1 MNTSINRVFCWH
13 LRKTY
18 MLQVLQMHLI
28 HVSPCGEKKKK
39 AGKCN
44 ISDLAPYYTACFHF
58 MPVSL
63 FFHIYDFNNKSHIL
77 WNCFHGMCQSLE
89 AISQVFMLIIFF
101 PPPSVIAM
109 VCQNF
114 PITVCGNRFISANSI
129 ITCHF
134 TISPVFHIYLPVMCI
149 CYYKENSR
157 KSFIMLH
164 NIVTFFE
171 KLWRLILHILYTE
184 VLSLNTKD

>member
-1 MNTSINRVFCWH
+1 
-13 LRKTY
+13 
-18 MLQVLQMHLI
+18 MHLI
-28 HVSPCGEKKKK
+28 HVSPRGGKKK
-39 AGKCN
+39 GWQCN

-58 MPVSL
+58 MPVQLL
-63 FFHIYDFNNKSHIL
+63 FHMYNFEKLISYFVKL
-77 WNCFHGMCQSLE
+77 FHGMCQSLE
-89 AISQVFMLIIFF
+89 AISQVFMLIIFSSSF
-101 PPPSVIAM
+101 SYSNGMSKLSYNSVWN
-109 VCQNF
+109 Q
-114 PITVCGNRFISANSI
+114 FISANSI

-171 KLWRLILHILYTE
+171 KL
-184 VLSLNTKD
+184 

>member
-1 MNTSINRVFCWH
+1 MFSLYASLAILPYVWFQKN
-13 LRKTY
+13 KTK
-18 MLQVLQMHLI
+18 Q
-28 HVSPCGEKKKK
+28 KK
-39 AGKCN
+39 
-44 ISDLAPYYTACFHF
+44 ISYF
-58 MPVSL
+58 VKL
-63 FFHIYDFNNKSHIL
+63 FP
-77 WNCFHGMCQSLE
+77 GMCQSLE

-101 PPPSVIAM
+101 SSFSYSNGMSKLSYNSVWN
-109 VCQNF
+109 Q
-114 PITVCGNRFISANSI
+114 FISANSI

>member
-1 MNTSINRVFCWH
+1 MK
-13 LRKTY
+13 L
-18 MLQVLQMHLI
+18 
-28 HVSPCGEKKKK
+28 
-39 AGKCN
+39 
-44 ISDLAPYYTACFHF
+44 
-58 MPVSL
+58 
-63 FFHIYDFNNKSHIL
+63 
-77 WNCFHGMCQSLE
+77 FHGMCQSLE

-101 PPPSVIAM
+101 FSSSFSYSKGMSELSYNSVWN
-109 VCQNF
+109 Q
-114 PITVCGNRFISANSI
+114 FISANSI

-171 KLWRLILHILYTE
+171 KL
-184 VLSLNTKD
+184 

>member
-1 MNTSINRVFCWH
+1 MSSMWEKRLALSNLWFSTLLPSMFHWCQFSSSSI
-13 LRKTY
+13 
-18 MLQVLQMHLI
+18 QI
-28 HVSPCGEKKKK
+28 
-39 AGKCN
+39 
-44 ISDLAPYYTACFHF
+44 I
-58 MPVSL
+58 
-63 FFHIYDFNNKSHIL
+63 
-77 WNCFHGMCQSLE
+77 
-89 AISQVFMLIIFF
+89 IIFF
-101 PPPSVIAM
+101 QNSPTHICEVVSWDVPKFGGDLLSVFCFSFSLSFLFCYSNGM
-109 VCQNF
+109 STLSYNSVWNQ
-114 PITVCGNRFISANSI
+114 FISANSI